1 MGASSAMEIR
11 MPHENIA
18 STDPQMRA
26 RVTWRSDPD
35 GDGHVQVA
43 TLREPQIT
51 YTSTGDRGTSVTA
64 NPSSPSIMST
74 TEQDSGWYVDLS
86 REQIN
91 RLIRV
96 LRRARDAAFGSDA

>member
-1 MGASSAMEIR
+1 

-18 STDPQMRA
+18 SADPSMRA

-43 TLREPQIT
+43 TLREPHIT
-51 YTSTGDRGTSVTA
+51 CTSTGDSGTSVTT
-64 NPSSPSIMST
+64 NPSSPSITSVT
-74 TEQDSGWYVDLS
+74 QQDSGWYVDLS

-96 LRRARDAAFGSDA
+96 LRRARDAAYGADA